1 MDLRR
6 RPVSEVMRREIVTVT
21 SQETLDLTQDFMNL
35 GRVRHLPVVD
45 EGRLVGILSHRDLL
59 AASLTKALD
68 FDRASRRTFLRS
80 VEVGEVMARDVVT
93 VAPDTTIA
101 DAARILVGRQ
111 IGCLPVVDSSGAL
124 IGLVTETD
132 LISVAL
138 LDGEGS
144 EATGRTVDVSKN
156 ASFSEWLQGE
166 LNELRRVRDELRV
179 QAHLGKA
186 EMRERW
192 DALERAL
199 ETLER
204 RAKRTSRAAE
214 QPLQQ
219 LEDDVRKLARDLREG
234 YRRIREAI

>member
-6 RPVSEVMRREIVTVT
+6 RHVSEVMRREIVTVS
-21 SQETLDLTQDFMNL
+21 SQERLDLTQDLMNL

-59 AASLTKALD
+59 AASLTKALE
-68 FDRASRRTFLRS
+68 FDGPSRRTFLRS
-80 VEVGEVMARDVVT
+80 VEVGEVMARDVAT
-93 VAPDTTIA
+93 VGPDTTLA

-111 IGCLPVVDSSGAL
+111 IGCLPVLDSAGTL

-138 LDGEGS
+138 LDAEGS
-144 EATGRTVDVSKN
+144 ETSGRTVDVTKN

-166 LNELRRVRDELRV
+166 VDDLRRVRDELRV

-192 DALERAL
+192 EALDRAL
-199 ETLER
+199 QALER

-219 LEDDVRKLARDLREG
+219 LEDDVRKLARDLRDG